1 MLETGPFAS
10 VATVEN
16 IHEKVQHEAEAK
28 LEALKKLTKEKL
40 QYEELEKENKMLRS
54 ELHTMEAD
62 IQETEETKRKLREE
76 AGELMKTM
84 VENKEQAESKL
95 QAQREEVR
103 ELQVKLSNLRQTGKQ
118 RGQAGQG
125 NTKNTVK
132 RENPQPVLPLT
143 TPARRFHFKRK

>member
-1 MLETGPFAS
+1 MLEIGQFAS
-10 VATVEN
+10 ATSVEN
-16 IHEKVQHEAEAK
+16 IREKVQDEAKTK

-40 QYEELEKENKMLRS
+40 QYEELEKENKMMRS

-62 IQETEETKRKLREE
+62 IEEIEETKGKLREE

-84 VENKEQAESKL
+84 METREQSESKL
-95 QAQREEVR
+95 QAQRQEVR

-118 RGQAGQG
+118 RGQG